1 MREPG
6 AAKSGRWV
14 TINVSSGPQVSLLS
28 SSVAVAEGADQRR
41 DFHGRFDVRRLNNV
55 HMIAAPKDSVATAF
69 SGLTP
74 PNEMARFGRPFTTTG
89 WGTAERFGKIGT
101 RPRKTRKQLS
111 RYGIADGGR
120 ADFKLAVRAQVWRSS
135 KRPGRSLDG
144 TSQTC
149 AACNTP
155 PDL

>member
-55 HMIAAPKDSVATAF
+55 HMIAAPEDSVATAF

-74 PNEMARFGRPFTTTG
+74 PNETAGVQTLRRRGR
-89 WGTAERFGKIGT
+89 
-101 RPRKTRKQLS
+101 
-111 RYGIADGGR
+111 GR
-120 ADFKLAVRAQVWRSS
+120 RA
-135 KRPGRSLDG
+135 KHAGAPGNDDREC
-144 TSQTC
+144 TC
-149 AACNTP
+149 F
-155 PDL
+155 